1 MTPTVAITEYEPI
14 AAALAT
20 VEKYRGLV
28 CDVTTPKG
36 MAEAKAA
43 QREVGALRIALEKTR
58 KKVKEDVV
66 ARGKLIDGEAN
77 RIFALIAAI
86 EVPLMTQ
93 IDAEEDRVE
102 RERQAAIEAEQ
113 KRLADEEAARKR
125 AEEEALA
132 TQRAELARQAAAL
145 KAEQDR
151 LQEEDR
157 ARRRALAA
165 EEDAARRRIQ
175 AEEER
180 SRAIR
185 QAEEDHLARERRA
198 IEDVARVQRE
208 TVEARER
215 EARRKQEEVAAAE
228 QAAREARLKEQRD
241 AAEAEA
247 REQQRKENEL
257 LDARHMLEVWFE
269 KYGHLQQ
276 FKTVAGA
283 IGVFLTKPKAK
294 RAA

>member
-1 MTPTVAITEYEPI
+1 METKTPTLGIVEYDPI
-14 AAALAT
+14 ESALANI
-20 VEKYRGLV
+20 ERFRGLV
-28 CDVTTPKG
+28 VDVKTPQG
-36 MAEAKAA
+36 MKEGKAA
-43 QREVGALRIALEKTR
+43 LREVAAPRIALEKART
-58 KKVKEDVV
+58 KLKADVLD
-66 ARGKLIDGEAN
+66 RGRLIDGEAK
-77 RIFALIAAI
+77 RIGSLIAAI
-86 EVPLMTQ
+86 EDPIKQQV
-93 IDAEEDRVE
+93 DAEEQRVE

-151 LQEEDR
+151 AQEEDR

-175 AEEER
+175 AEEDR
-180 SRAIR
+180 SRALR

-198 IEDVARVQRE
+198 IEDLDRVQRE

-215 EARRKQEEVAAAE
+215 EARQVAAAE

-241 AAEAEA
+241 AADAEA

-257 LDARHMLEVWFE
+257 LDGRHMLEVWFE
-269 KYGHLQQ
+269 KFGHLEQ
-276 FKTVAGA
+276 FKTVAGT